1 MVFYKDCKKL
11 HQVLGFFFGY
21 VNWTSFLF
29 ILNKLCVK
37 YNGFSREIGGIL
49 EPPVT
54 PIGRDELALKRHR
67 FFSDLLSAAQT
78 AAEHRVRFD
87 SVRTNTTGKYN
98 KSKLNFLI
106 LALEDVFF
114 LIY

>member
-1 MVFYKDCKKL
+1 ML
-11 HQVLGFFFGY
+11 
-21 VNWTSFLF
+21 NF
-29 ILNKLCVK
+29 I
-37 YNGFSREIGGIL
+37 NGFSREIGGIL

-87 SVRTNTTGKYN
+87 SLRTNGTGN
-98 KSKLNFLI
+98 IFQSKLNMSI
-106 LALEDVFF
+106 LHSKQIFIFKCIPYIDE
-114 LIY
+114 